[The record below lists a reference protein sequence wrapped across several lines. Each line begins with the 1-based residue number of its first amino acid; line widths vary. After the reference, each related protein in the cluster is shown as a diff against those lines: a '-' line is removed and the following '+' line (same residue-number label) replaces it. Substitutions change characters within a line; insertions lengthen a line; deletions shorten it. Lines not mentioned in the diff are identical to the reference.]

1 MTSKSLSQKSRLY
14 PERKEAR
21 GSIASEALRE
31 ANAMEAGDWRQP
43 RSGVSKDE
51 PSALR
56 GALVLR
62 DGLSGLSE

>member
-21 GSIASEALRE
+21 GSIASEALR
-31 ANAMEAGDWRQP
+31 
-43 RSGVSKDE
+43 
-51 PSALR
+51 

-62 DGLSGLSE
+62 DGLSGLLRMRAGGGAMAFETASKKDGSS